1 MLFIIICVIIDYVT
15 VLDALQYSI
24 DLLCI
29 QQREKKLEIYF
40 DLSQTMIYVIV
51 TDHEKNLM
59 LLRIHII

>member
-1 MLFIIICVIIDYVT
+1 MFFITICVIIDYVT

-29 QQREKKLEIYF
+29 QQREKKLGIYF

-51 TDHEKNLM
+51 TDHEINLI
-59 LLRIHII
+59 LL

>member
-1 MLFIIICVIIDYVT
+1 MLFIIICVIIEYVT

-51 TDHEKNLM
+51 TDHEINLI
-59 LLRIHII
+59 LL

>member
-24 DLLCI
+24 DLLCV
-29 QQREKKLEIYF
+29 QQREKNMEIYF

-51 TDHEKNLM
+51 TDHEINLI
-59 LLRIHII
+59 LL

>member
-1 MLFIIICVIIDYVT
+1 MLFIIICAIIDYVA

-51 TDHEKNLM
+51 TDHEINLI
-59 LLRIHII
+59 LL